1 MSPFTI
7 WNENK
12 LTGLR
17 DVRNAF
23 DELMEPLISTF
34 SPGGARPR
42 LSESG
47 STCSEA
53 AAEFEGYSRPLW
65 GIVPYQYG
73 GGNFG
78 HWELYRRGL
87 VNGTNPHHE
96 EFWGYP
102 NDYDQL
108 LVDIAAIGFALCFVP
123 EHVWEPLND
132 SEKKAV
138 ENYLLKTRSKTYCH
152 NNWKFFRVIVDLGL
166 DRVGVKYDKK
176 GTTDYLVDLDSFYL
190 GDGWYGD
197 GKPHRID
204 NYNAMAFH
212 FYGLIYTIVRKEE
225 DPERCSK
232 YLERATLFAQQ
243 YIHWFDDNGACLPYG
258 RSLIYRF
265 ATSGFWGLFPLA
277 LDSQKEPPI
286 PWGVMKCLY
295 LKSLQWWSKQPM
307 NIFGSKLLSL
317 GYAYPNGYIMERYN
331 SPQSPYWS
339 FKGFSALMISEDH
352 PFWQSKAVELNDYF
366 TQNDTKLLSVTGMS
380 VGHFPGNTIALI
392 NGPWH
397 DEYQNEK
404 YTKFAYSTR
413 FGFGVVSNSRTFQL
427 AHLDNSLGFSFNN
440 QDFFVRQDYSAFV
453 SGGYLKSEWS
463 PTKGIT
469 VESWIIPR
477 NSYHIRIHY
486 IENQS
491 KCEVY
496 TREGGFAI
504 SVNKKKLVKQIA
516 EDNVAT
522 ASTEVDISEIVDLA
536 DNREALVCTPE
547 PNTNML
553 SSKVLLPELV
563 GRIGP
568 KSKVKF
574 ACLVFG
580 QSAEFQRP
588 EKKVNLP
595 SDAELTKLSQ
605 EAGRVCCNGAVWN

>member
-34 SPGGARPR
+34 LPGGARPR
-42 LSESG
+42 LSELG
-47 STCSEA
+47 STCLEA
-53 AAEFEGYSRPLW
+53 AAEFEGYLRPLW

-138 ENYLLKTRSKTYCH
+138 ESYLLKTRSKTYCH

-176 GTTDYLVDLDSFYL
+176 GTTDYLVDLDLFYL

-307 NIFGSKLLSL
+307 NEFGSKLLSL

-339 FKGFSALMISEDH
+339 FKGFSALMISEEH

-366 TQNDTKLLSVTGMS
+366 TENDIKLLSVAGMS

-440 QDFFVRQDYSAFV
+440 QDFFVRQDYLAFV

-477 NSYHIRIHY
+477 NLYHIRIHY

-547 PNTNML
+547 PNTNIL

-595 SDAELTKLSQ
+595 LDAELTKLLQ
-605 EAGRVCCNGAVWN
+605 EAGRVCCNGAVWD

>member
-34 SPGGARPR
+34 LPGGARPR
-42 LSESG
+42 LSELG
-47 STCSEA
+47 STCLEA
-53 AAEFEGYSRPLW
+53 AAEFEGYLRPLW

-176 GTTDYLVDLDSFYL
+176 GTTDYLVDLDLFYL

-286 PWGVMKCLY
+286 PWGVMKSLY

-307 NIFGSKLLSL
+307 NEFGSKLLSL

-339 FKGFSALMISEDH
+339 FKGFSALMISEEH

-366 TQNDTKLLSVTGMS
+366 TQNDTKLLSVAGMS

-440 QDFFVRQDYSAFV
+440 QDFFVRQDYLAFV

-477 NSYHIRIHY
+477 NLYHIRIHY

-547 PNTNML
+547 PNTNIL

-580 QSAEFQRP
+580 QSAEVERP

-595 SDAELTKLSQ
+595 LDAELTKLLQ
-605 EAGRVCCNGAVWN
+605 EAERVCCNGAVWN

>member
-34 SPGGARPR
+34 LPGGARPR
-42 LSESG
+42 LSELG
-47 STCSEA
+47 STCLEA
-53 AAEFEGYSRPLW
+53 AAEFEGYLRPLW

-138 ENYLLKTRSKTYCH
+138 ENYLLNTRSKTYCH

-176 GTTDYLVDLDSFYL
+176 GTTDYLVDLDLFYL

-265 ATSGFWGLFPLA
+265 ATSGFWGLYPLA

-286 PWGVMKCLY
+286 PWGVMKSLY

-307 NIFGSKLLSL
+307 NEFGSKLLSL

-339 FKGFSALMISEDH
+339 FKGFSALMISEEH

-366 TQNDTKLLSVTGMS
+366 TQNDTKLLSVAGMS

-440 QDFFVRQDYSAFV
+440 QDFFVRQDYLAFV

-469 VESWIIPR
+469 VVSWIIPR
-477 NSYHIRIHY
+477 NLYHIRIHY

-547 PNTNML
+547 PNTNIL

-580 QSAEFQRP
+580 QSAEVERP

-595 SDAELTKLSQ
+595 LDAELTKLLQ
-605 EAGRVCCNGAVWN
+605 EAERVCCNGAVWN

>member
-34 SPGGARPR
+34 LPGGARPR
-42 LSESG
+42 LSELG
-47 STCSEA
+47 STCLEA
-53 AAEFEGYSRPLW
+53 AAEFEGYLRPLW

-176 GTTDYLVDLDSFYL
+176 GTTDYLVDLDLFYL

-440 QDFFVRQDYSAFV
+440 QDFFVRQDYLAFV

-477 NSYHIRIHY
+477 NLYHIRIHY

-595 SDAELTKLSQ
+595 LDAELTKLLQ